1 VATEVE
7 LPELGESVTEGV
19 ITAWLVEVGDE
30 VEVDQPIVE
39 ISTDKVDTEIPSPVA
54 GTVQELKAE
63 VDDEIEVG
71 QVIAVIGEGE
81 ADSGGDDTDD
91 TEDAGAEDSADTGAE
106 DSADEAETSD
116 AGDEEPAAAAE
127 EEPAA
132 AADEDESADDEEE
145 AAGEGGDTAGRTDDT
160 GADASDRPS
169 GGRVEK
175 GEDHTHDVIVLGGG
189 TGGYSTALRAAQLG
203 LEVALVER
211 EKVGG
216 TCLHWGCIP
225 TKAIL
230 QTAEVAEYAQDAAD
244 FGVNLEYQGIEVKA
258 LNQHKDAVVD
268 KMWKGLQGALKGRK
282 VETFIGD
289 GVVTGANS
297 VEVTLADGDETKQL
311 SAPALVVATGSKPRE
326 LPFAE
331 FDGKRVISSD
341 HALKLEKLPKR
352 AIILGSGAVGMEF
365 ATAWNAFGVEVTV
378 VELEDRLLP
387 LEDVDSSKEIARSFR
402 KAGITARTGEKV
414 TGVET
419 TSRTVKVTIETTKG
433 EEELKADLLLVA
445 VGRGPVTEG
454 AGLDAAGI
462 EVDDRGFVP
471 VDGYCRTNVD
481 GVYAVG
487 DVIPTLGLAHASFAE
502 GYLVADQLAGLDVLP
517 IDYKGVPRVTYSHPE
532 VASVGYTEAEA
543 KDAGFEVV
551 TERYP
556 FQSLGRAAMMKA
568 TGTVKL
574 IAEKDD
580 DAEGGAGRV
589 LGIHL
594 VGPRATDLISEGQLI
609 YNWEA
614 LPTDVAH
621 LIHAHPSLSEAIGEA
636 HLALA
641 GRALHG

>member
-1 VATEVE
+1 MATEVE
-7 LPELGESVTEGV
+7 LPQLGESVTEGI

-30 VEVDQPIVE
+30 VEVDQPLVE

-63 VDDEIEVG
+63 VDEEIAVG
-71 QVIAVIGEGE
+71 QVIVVIGEGA
-81 ADSGGDDTDD
+81 ADDSDDAADGDDGAAED
-91 TEDAGAEDSADTGAE
+91 TSTGDAGAAEGAE
-106 DSADEAETSD
+106 DAPSEDDADDGGDAAERDTSD
-116 AGDEEPAAAAE
+116 AGGTGGSAAA
-127 EEPAA
+127 
-132 AADEDESADDEEE
+132 
-145 AAGEGGDTAGRTDDT
+145 
-160 GADASDRPS
+160 PS

-175 GEDHTHDVIVLGGG
+175 GEGHTHDVIVLGAG
-189 TGGYSTALRAAQLG
+189 TGGYSVALRAAQLG
-203 LEVALVER
+203 LDVALVER

-230 QTAEVAEYAQDAAD
+230 QTADVAEQAQDAAD
-244 FGVNLEYQGIEVKA
+244 FGVTLDYQGIEVKA
-258 LNQHKDAVVD
+258 LNQHKDAVVE
-268 KMWKGLQGALKGRK
+268 KMWKGLQGALKGRG
-282 VETFIGD
+282 VETFIGS
-289 GVVTGANS
+289 GVVTGKGE
-297 VEVTLADGDETKQL
+297 VEVTLDDGDDTKQL
-311 SAPALVVATGSKPRE
+311 SAPALVIATGSTPRE
-326 LPFAE
+326 LPFAP

-341 HALKLEKLPKR
+341 HALSLDKLPKK
-352 AIILGSGAVGMEF
+352 AIILGAGAVGMEF
-365 ATAWNAFGVEVTV
+365 ATAWHAFGVEVTV

-387 LEDVDSSKEIARSFR
+387 LEDADSSKEIGRAFR
-402 KAGITARTGEKV
+402 KRGIEARTGVKV
-414 TGVET
+414 TDVKT
-419 TSRTVKVTIETTKG
+419 TSRSMTVTVETGKG
-433 EEELKADLLLVA
+433 DEELKADLLLVA

-462 EVDDRGFVP
+462 EVDDRGFVT
-471 VDGYCRTNVD
+471 VDEYCRTNVD

-487 DVIPTLGLAHASFAE
+487 DVIATLGLAHASFAE
-502 GYLVADQLAGLDVLP
+502 GFLVADQLAGLDVLP
-517 IDYKGVPRVTYSHPE
+517 IDYLGVPRVTYSHPE
-532 VASVGYTEAEA
+532 VASVGYTEAQA

-556 FQSLGRAAMMKA
+556 FQALGRAAMMKA
-568 TGTVKL
+568 TGMVKL

-580 DAEGGAGRV
+580 DAEGGAGRI
-589 LGIHL
+589 LGVHM

-621 LIHAHPSLSEAIGEA
+621 LIHAHPSFGEAIGEA